1 MTVRHARTTR
11 PRSGSTGWPDP
22 IGIAVVHG
30 IGGLLGAALGMA
42 SLGGCAGTAGPL
54 AAVGIGSIVVSG
66 RTPVDIAVSAA
77 IGRDCSV
84 VRLDGGK
91 SYCKPVEPPPPP
103 PAFCT
108 RSLASVDCWEGPYP
122 FGYYQRGLADGPS
135 DLTAEQERHRSAP
148 WPRL

>member
-1 MTVRHARTTR
+1 M
-11 PRSGSTGWPDP
+11 
-22 IGIAVVHG
+22 HG
-30 IGGLLGAALGMA
+30 IGRLLGAALGMA
-42 SLGGCAGTAGPL
+42 SLGGCADTAGPL
-54 AAVGIGSIVVSG
+54 AAVGIGSIVVAG

-77 IGRDCSV
+77 VGRDCSV
-84 VRLDGGK
+84 VRLDAGK

-108 RSLASVDCWEGPYP
+108 RSLAAVDCWEGPSP

>member
-30 IGGLLGAALGMA
+30 IGRLLGAALGMA
-42 SLGGCAGTAGPL
+42 SLGGCADTAGPL
-54 AAVGIGSIVVSG
+54 AAVGIGSIVVAG

-77 IGRDCSV
+77 VGRDCSV
-84 VRLDGGK
+84 VRLDDGK
-91 SYCKPVEPPPPP
+91 SYCKLVEPPPRP

-108 RSLASVDCWEGPYP
+108 RSLAAVDCWEGPSP